1 MVILQGITALC
12 MNRVFVSSG
21 LIPGIWG
28 STVSMLLAQEL
39 GSSLICRGVQVVKT
53 APVLTSAGPQR
64 TGEILSSGHKRSTG
78 YTKVSVSLFVI
89 KNLTIFH
96 RILQEYKARMGCF
109 ILLEHGFLTML
120 SS

>member
-1 MVILQGITALC
+1 MVILQGIAALC

-78 YTKVSVSLFVI
+78 YTKVSLFMI